1 MMIDYTPQQLEQVE
15 KLASIYMKITDIALV
30 IEVDPDELRADI
42 SNEKSEVSRRYRR
55 GKANSKAELL
65 AQEMQLAKVGSPL
78 ALENARKNLL
88 DMEDDE

>member
-1 MMIDYTPQQLEQVE
+1 MIEYSQEQLEQVE

-30 IEVDPDELRADI
+30 IEVDPYQLRADI
-42 SNEKSEVSRRYRR
+42 SNETSEVSRRYRR
-55 GKANSKAELL
+55 GKATSKAELL